1 VFALELAPVARERN
15 GRVPASLVFIPDHA
29 REIESDLCS
38 MVCPGLSKSLFKE
51 AFVLRGHW
59 VRSEK

>member
-29 REIESDLCS
+29 REIKSDLCP

-51 AFVLRGHW
+51 ALIL
-59 VRSEK
+59 